1 MKTKR
6 APGKLPGT
14 LFVFMDV
21 LIFMSGQAAGS
32 TVAGT
37 AVRVSISHT
46 I

>member
-6 APGKLPGT
+6 ASGKLPGT

-21 LIFMSGQAAGS
+21 SIFMSGQAAGS